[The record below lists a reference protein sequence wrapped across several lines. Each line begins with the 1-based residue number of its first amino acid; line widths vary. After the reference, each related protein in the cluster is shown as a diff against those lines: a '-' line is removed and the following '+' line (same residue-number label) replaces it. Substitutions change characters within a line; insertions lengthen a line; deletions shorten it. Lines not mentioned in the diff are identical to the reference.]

1 MEDVGGSVDLHP
13 FPLHSVFVFFCS
25 QGSWVGSL
33 TDCFNESTALFVTSS
48 MNVVIE
54 DVGGGMESEH

>member
-1 MEDVGGSVDLHP
+1 MEDVGGSVDLHR
-13 FPLHSVFVFFCS
+13 FPLHSVFVFFGS
-25 QGSWVGSL
+25 QGSWVGSF

-54 DVGGGMESEH
+54 DVGII